1 MVVCY
6 IVMVILGIIVIR
18 FSIKNSK
25 LLVVAGALL
34 AAAGLFLLVCTVI
47 LAWAVSHSEPNP
59 KFEDNTEFDYGE
71 VYETTDG
78 DVLNEIGI
86 IVAEDDISWYHYTDN
101 KRKEA
106 KAEDSSPGFNRRMI

>member
-18 FSIKNSK
+18 FSFKNSK

-59 KFEDNTEFDYGE
+59 KFEDDTEFDYGE

-86 IVAEDDISWYHYTDN
+86 IVAEDDIPWYHYTDN

-106 KAEDSSPGFNRRMI
+106 KAEDASPGFYRRMI